1 MQKSPES
8 AQGTKAP
15 NHSGTNKSGCN
26 CRKQVLWALI
36 SSSSALH
43 YEAEFVLASHACH
56 SSHTGIL
63 GCCLSLRI
71 PSHFFLRKKN
81 WTFRFRGWAMSSP
94 FPRTLLTFFRVSDAQ
109 HCIRFSTEISRQVT
123 AARASSVRWR
133 TGEEKVSSFHQRTTV
148 HPKLWFLVRS
158 FLGCIIRALFN
169 EKLCSWDEEWG
180 KLKLP
185 FKDRYILRKLWMY
198 CLIVWY
204 LMPCFVLFVCSCFFW
219 RTEVTNKTPPSSKN
233 NFNTSIRTAKRIL
246 RILPLHVPA
255 AAVASKHSQKR
266 WQLLNTEKMRK
277 NREVGMKSCSTNVL
291 TADMFYSQV
300 AGDLGGI
307 ASTSIL
313 QSQTTHALHRLSS
326 NHHQPSLTLIKPSP
340 NIIDP
345 QPLVIGEFSHTFR
358 ISTTLL
364 HQPWCFSSFHSRNP
378 WSPKTMSRPG
388 QPAPP
393 VPARYAA
400 FPFAVRLC
408 SLLPAPSKKKQF
420 KVNNQ
425 KKYDIQK
432 PSHRKFA
439 PRSQICWSIV
449 LRFFSCKFRTS
460 LHQDLALMSA
470 SPSWQ
475 TWCSAASPSLRSG
488 AGRPGLRSKR
498 QGRKSIRRTSIF
510 TMSHIPND
518 PIIKVTEHLFRIGTR
533 QESAHIFLTCFSINH
548 QSHLYL

>member
-1 MQKSPES
+1 MPSIASASPQRSPGKSQPHGPQVS
-8 AQGTKAP
+8 GDGQGKKRCLPFTKGPQSIQSCDSWWGAFWDASFVP
-15 NHSGTNKSGCN
+15 FSTKNYAHGMKNEGSWNCHLRIGTSCGNFECIVWLFDIW
-26 CRKQVLWALI
+26 CHVLICL
-36 SSSSALH
+36 
-43 YEAEFVLASHACH
+43 FVL
-56 SSHTGIL
+56 
-63 GCCLSLRI
+63 
-71 PSHFFLRKKN
+71 
-81 WTFRFRGWAMSSP
+81 
-94 FPRTLLTFFRVSDAQ
+94 V
-109 HCIRFSTEISRQVT
+109 
-123 AARASSVRWR
+123 
-133 TGEEKVSSFHQRTTV
+133 
-148 HPKLWFLVRS
+148 
-158 FLGCIIRALFN
+158 
-169 EKLCSWDEEWG
+169 
-180 KLKLP
+180 
-185 FKDRYILRKLWMY
+185 
-198 CLIVWY
+198 
-204 LMPCFVLFVCSCFFW
+204 FFW

-400 FPFAVRLC
+400 FPFAVWLC

-518 PIIKVTEHLFRIGTR
+518 PIIKVTEHLFRFCTR
-533 QESAHIFLTCFSINH
+533 QESAHIFLTFFSINH